1 MFLSTSRH
9 DVITKFMEQ
18 LLLEESNSFK
28 NRLISILADLDV
40 TEWEILER
48 RMQQLFGKTIEEK
61 FTKTVQEELPTEIS
75 ASIEPAAPTNF
86 SRLTIDE
93 KVALYRQEL
102 EREEKVE
109 EESEVS

>member
-18 LLLEESNSFK
+18 LLWEKSNSFK

-75 ASIEPAAPTNF
+75 ASIEPAAATNF
-86 SRLTIDE
+86 FRITIDE